1 MGDAS
6 FELKLERVL
15 NAPRHNVW
23 RCWTEAELLE
33 QWFAPH
39 PWTAKI
45 KELDLRPGGGFHV
58 SLRGPEGEES
68 GGPGVFLAV
77 EPEERLIFT
86 DAFQPGWLPSGQ
98 PFMTAIIE
106 LASEGDRTRYTARA
120 LHWREED
127 RKTHEDMGFHDG
139 WGQVAGQLEAIAAKL

>member
-39 PWTAKI
+39 PWTAKVE
-45 KELDLRPGGGFHV
+45 KMDLCPGGGFHV
-58 SLRGPEGEES
+58 AMRGPDGEES
-68 GGPGVFLAV
+68 GGPGVYLSV
-77 EPEERLIFT
+77 EPEKRLIFT
-86 DAFQPGWLPSGQ
+86 DAFQPGWIPSGQ

-106 LASEGDRTRYTARA
+106 MQSEGDRTRYTARA